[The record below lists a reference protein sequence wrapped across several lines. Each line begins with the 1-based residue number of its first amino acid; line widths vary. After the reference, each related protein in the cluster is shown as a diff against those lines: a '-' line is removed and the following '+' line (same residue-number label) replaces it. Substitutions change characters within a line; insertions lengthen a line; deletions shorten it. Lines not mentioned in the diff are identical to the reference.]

1 MIEHNIFL
9 KIIGSNAIIVTFD
22 MTDRETLFHAE
33 HWLYDALGVTNN
45 KNDPLIFLV
54 GTKYDL
60 LVNNYKFSRN

>member
-1 MIEHNIFL
+1 
-9 KIIGSNAIIVTFD
+9 
-22 MTDRETLFHAE
+22 MTDQETLFHAE

-60 LVNNYKFSRN
+60 LVKCDKI